1 MRQTLLSRLLGP
13 LLVALLLSACGDSD
27 SRRDLSPAENYQE
40 FFNELGRGNTNNALE
55 QLAPDGA
62 LGDTFRGGAYYMM
75 ARNVSN
81 QIEEHGDLR
90 EVHVDREDAWSEEE
104 VMVDGRLI
112 FADGKEM
119 PVAIR
124 FTRENDRW
132 VGQL

>member
-1 MRQTLLSRLLGP
+1 MCQTLLRRLLGP
-13 LLVALLLSACGDSD
+13 LFVALLLIACGDSD
-27 SRRDLSPAENYQE
+27 SRRDLSPAENYQL
-40 FFNELGRGNTNNALE
+40 FFTELGRGNTNSALE

-75 ARNVSN
+75 ARNISN
-81 QIEEHGDLR
+81 QIDEHGDLR
-90 EVHVDREDAWSEEE
+90 EVKVEREDAWSEQE

-132 VGQL
+132 VGRL

>member
-1 MRQTLLSRLLGP
+1 MHRSTGGGFIALVLL
-13 LLVALLLSACGDSD
+13 ALLLTGCGESD
-27 SRRDLSPAENYQE
+27 SRRDLSPAESYRT
-40 FFNELGRGNTNNALE
+40 FFTELGRGNTSSALE

-75 ARNVSN
+75 ARNVSE
-81 QIEEHGDLR
+81 QIDDHGRLR
-90 EVHVDREDAWSEEE
+90 EVQIDREDSWGEDE
-104 VMVDGRLI
+104 VMIDGRLI
-112 FADGKEM
+112 FDDGKEM